1 MVGLLCTTILAVYW
15 NMPPIVG
22 PPNVI
27 TTAELASNIAA
38 LDICQSA
45 ILSPAVLQEMTK
57 NPALLKSLDTLD
69 YVIWCGAP
77 LSSVAIADSIRSHAP
92 IYPAYGATETGP
104 LPLTLENQD
113 LHEWMNFN
121 SIIGAKL
128 KHYAEDLYELV
139 IVKDTKV
146 LPFQFVFLNF
156 PDLEEWPTKDLM
168 SKHPTRDLWR
178 YRGRRDDIIVM
189 SNGLKINP
197 LILEGIVMSHP
208 QVISALLIGTGRTKA
223 AWLIEP
229 RLPPS
234 NESERITLVEDIW
247 PSIEKVNEA
256 APKQAR
262 IEKDW
267 IMFTTKEKPMAR
279 AGKGSVQR
287 QTTVKLY
294 EKELGALYQ
303 ANYFTLAIA

>member
-15 NMPPIVG
+15 NMPPIMG
-22 PPNVI
+22 PPNVP
-27 TTAELASNIAA
+27 TTPELASKIAA

-45 ILSPAVLQEMTK
+45 VLSPAVLQEMTK
-57 NPALLKSLDTLD
+57 NPALLNSLDTLD
-69 YVIWCGAP
+69 HVIWCGAP
-77 LSSVAIADSIRSHAP
+77 LSSVAVADSIRSHAP

-104 LPLTLENQD
+104 LPLTIESQE

-121 SIIGAKL
+121 PIIGAKL

-139 IVKDTKV
+139 IVKDTKI

-156 PDLEEWPTKDLM
+156 PDLDEWPTKDLM

-178 YRGRRDDIIVM
+178 YRGRRDDMIVM
-189 SNGLKINP
+189 PNGLKINP
-197 LILEGIVMSHP
+197 LILEGIVTSHP
-208 QVISALLIGTGRTKA
+208 LVVSALLTGTGRTKA

-229 RLPPS
+229 RNPPS
-234 NESERITLVEDIW
+234 GGSERARLVKDIW
-247 PSIEKVNEA
+247 PTIEKANEA

-262 IEKDW
+262 TEKDW
-267 IMFTTKEKPMAR
+267 IIFTTKEKPMAR

-294 EKELGALYQ
+294 EKELDALCQ
-303 ANYFTLAIA
+303 ANAEEGTD